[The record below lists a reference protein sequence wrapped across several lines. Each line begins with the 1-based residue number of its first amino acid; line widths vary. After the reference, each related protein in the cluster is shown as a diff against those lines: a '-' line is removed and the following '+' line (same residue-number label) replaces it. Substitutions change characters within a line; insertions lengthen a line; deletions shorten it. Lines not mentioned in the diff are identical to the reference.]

1 MTTFGKIQEF
11 SPETERFSAYLE
23 RVELFFAANDVPAE
37 KKVPVFLSVVGG
49 ATYGVLRNLLAP
61 ANPKDKTFEEIT
73 TALQAHFEPK
83 TLVIA
88 ERFHF
93 HRRNQAPEESVND
106 YVAELRRLATNCAFG
121 AYLEEALRDRLVC
134 GLRNESVQKRLLAEA
149 DLTLARAV
157 QIAQGMEAAHKNAQS
172 FKGRDLPVG
181 RVERQPRIRGQRGRS
196 SDSGFI
202 STDKQGNSAAAGK
215 PCHRCGKTGHGQHEC
230 GFKHATCYKCGKMGH
245 LARVCRSAKDK
256 GSSNG
261 KAKWVETQS
270 QETSEESEEEVI
282 YRVGAKPS
290 QPYQVVIEIN
300 GAAVKM
306 EVDTGAAVTIMS
318 QKTQEALFPS
328 AALCKPTVN
337 LRTYTSEPIV
347 VLGQMTVDV
356 KYERYVGTRTL
367 FVVKGSGPCLLGR
380 DWLRDIRLDWAS
392 IKSVNVQDNL
402 SQLLKKYKELFQPEL
417 GTMKLFRAQPHPEG
431 GCETKVLQTTFG
443 TLCYKRNSST

>member
-1 MTTFGKIQEF
+1 M
-11 SPETERFSAYLE
+11 
-23 RVELFFAANDVPAE
+23 
-37 KKVPVFLSVVGG
+37 FLSVVGG

-181 RVERQPRIRGQRGRS
+181 RVERHPQKGGQRGRP

-270 QETSEESEEEVI
+270 QGNFR
-282 YRVGAKPS
+282 RV
-290 QPYQVVIEIN
+290 
-300 GAAVKM
+300 
-306 EVDTGAAVTIMS
+306 
-318 QKTQEALFPS
+318 
-328 AALCKPTVN
+328 
-337 LRTYTSEPIV
+337 
-347 VLGQMTVDV
+347 
-356 KYERYVGTRTL
+356 
-367 FVVKGSGPCLLGR
+367 
-380 DWLRDIRLDWAS
+380 
-392 IKSVNVQDNL
+392 
-402 SQLLKKYKELFQPEL
+402 
-417 GTMKLFRAQPHPEG
+417 
-431 GCETKVLQTTFG
+431 
-443 TLCYKRNSST
+443 